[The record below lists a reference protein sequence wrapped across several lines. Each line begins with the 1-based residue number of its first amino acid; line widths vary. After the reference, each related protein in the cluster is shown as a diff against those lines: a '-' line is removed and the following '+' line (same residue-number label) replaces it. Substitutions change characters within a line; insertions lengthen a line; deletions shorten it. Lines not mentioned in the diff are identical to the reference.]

1 MDNRAVVG
9 SFLACW
15 SVQDVEM
22 TVAHVHEDFVYALYV
37 SETALPYGGE
47 TRGKENVR
55 AVLYAILADF
65 DYLRY
70 EPEII
75 SVEGDVVRV
84 AVEGDVVR
92 VAVAFTYHHRRTGED
107 LSGTKRMVFQ
117 LADGLITRID
127 EYHDA
132 AKVEAFM
139 RLAAQRTEADE
150 VMAPPELPKALRR
163 SRSR

>member
-1 MDNRAVVG
+1 MDNRAVVE

-15 SVQDVEM
+15 TVQDVEL
-22 TVAHVHEDFVYALYV
+22 TIDHVHEDFVYALYI

-47 TRGKENVR
+47 TRGKDNVR
-55 AVLYAILADF
+55 AVLYAILAEF

-70 EPEII
+70 EPEI
-75 SVEGDVVRV
+75 V
-84 AVEGDVVR
+84 AVEGNAVR
-92 VAVAFTYHHRRTGED
+92 TSVAFVYHHRRTGEN

-117 LADGLITRID
+117 LADGLVTRID

-150 VMAPPELPKALRR
+150 VTAPPELPKARR
-163 SRSR
+163 CSPSR

>member
-22 TVAHVHEDFVYALYV
+22 TVAHVHEDFVYALYI

-47 TRGKENVR
+47 TRGRDNVR
-55 AVLYAILADF
+55 AVLYAILAEF

-84 AVEGDVVR
+84 AATFV
-92 VAVAFTYHHRRTGED
+92 YHHRRTGED

-117 LADGLITRID
+117 LSDGRIARID

-150 VMAPPELPKALRR
+150 VTAPPELPRVRRQFNLR
-163 SRSR
+163 

>member
-1 MDNRAVVG
+1 MDNRAVVE

-15 SVQDVEM
+15 SVQDVEL
-22 TVAHVHEDFVYALYV
+22 TIDHVHEDFVYALYI

-55 AVLYAILADF
+55 AVLYAILAEF

-70 EPEII
+70 EPEI
-75 SVEGDVVRV
+75 V
-84 AVEGDVVR
+84 AVEGNVVR
-92 VAVAFTYHHRRTGED
+92 TSVAFVYHHRRTGEN
-107 LSGTKRMVFQ
+107 LSGTKRMV
-117 LADGLITRID
+117 LRLKDGFITRID

-150 VMAPPELPKALRR
+150 VMAPPELPKARR
-163 SRSR
+163 CSPSR

>member
-1 MDNRAVVG
+1 MGNRAVVE

-22 TVAHVHEDFVYALYV
+22 TIEHVHEDFVYALYI

-47 TRGKENVR
+47 TRGKDNVR
-55 AVLYAILADF
+55 AVLYAILAEF

-70 EPEII
+70 DPEII
-75 SVEGDVVRV
+75 SVDGDM
-84 AVEGDVVR
+84 VR
-92 VAVAFTYHHRRTGED
+92 VAVAFVYHHRRTGEN
-107 LSGTKRMVFQ
+107 LSGTKRFVIH
-117 LADGLITRID
+117 LRDGLITRID

-139 RLAAQRTEADE
+139 RLTAQRTEADE
-150 VMAPPELPKALRR
+150 VTSPPELPKARR
-163 SRSR
+163 RCSPPR

>member
-22 TVAHVHEDFVYALYV
+22 TVAHVHDDFVYALYI

-47 TRGKENVR
+47 TRGKDNVR
-55 AVLYAILADF
+55 AVLYAILAEF

-70 EPEII
+70 DPEII

-84 AVEGDVVR
+84 AV
-92 VAVAFTYHHRRTGED
+92 AFVYHHRRTGED
-107 LSGTKRMVFQ
+107 LSGTKRMVLQ

-150 VMAPPELPKALRR
+150 VMAPPELPKARR
-163 SRSR
+163 QYNSR

>member
-1 MDNRAVVG
+1 MDNRAIVE

-22 TVAHVHEDFVYALYV
+22 TIAHVHDDFVYALYI

-47 TRGKENVR
+47 TRGKDNVR
-55 AVLYAILADF
+55 AVLFAILAEF

-70 EPEII
+70 DAEII
-75 SVEGDVVRV
+75 AIEGDVVR
-84 AVEGDVVR
+84 AS
-92 VAVAFTYHHRRTGED
+92 VAFVYHHRRTGEN
-107 LSGTKRMVFQ
+107 LSGTKRMVLQ
-117 LADGLITRID
+117 LKDGLITRID

-150 VMAPPELPKALRR
+150 VPTPPELPKARR
-163 SRSR
+163 HRCSPR

>member
-1 MDNRAVVG
+1 MDNRAIVE

-22 TVAHVHEDFVYALYV
+22 TVAHVHDDFVYALYI

-47 TRGKENVR
+47 TRGKDNVR
-55 AVLYAILADF
+55 AVLYAILAEF

-70 EPEII
+70 DPEII

-84 AVEGDVVR
+84 TA
-92 VAVAFTYHHRRTGED
+92 AFVYHHRRTGEN
-107 LSGTKRMVFQ
+107 LTGTKRMVFR
-117 LADGLITRID
+117 LKDSLITRID

-139 RLAAQRTEADE
+139 RLAAQRTQADE
-150 VMAPPELPKALRR
+150 VASPPELPKARR
-163 SRSR
+163 RWCSPR

>member
-1 MDNRAVVG
+1 MDNRAIVE

-22 TVAHVHEDFVYALYV
+22 TIAHVHDDFVYALYI

-47 TRGKENVR
+47 TRGKDNVR
-55 AVLYAILADF
+55 AVLYAILAEF

-70 EPEII
+70 DPAIVSI
-75 SVEGDVVRV
+75 EGDVVRTS
-84 AVEGDVVR
+84 
-92 VAVAFTYHHRRTGED
+92 VAFVYHHRRTGEN
-107 LSGTKRMVFQ
+107 LSGTKRMVLQ
-117 LADGLITRID
+117 LKDGLITRID

-139 RLAAQRTEADE
+139 RLTAQRTEANE
-150 VMAPPELPKALRR
+150 VTTPPELPKARR
-163 SRSR
+163 RRCNPR

>member
-22 TVAHVHEDFVYALYV
+22 TIAHVHDDFVYALYI

-47 TRGKENVR
+47 TRGKDNVR
-55 AVLYAILADF
+55 AVLYAILAEF

-70 EPEII
+70 EPEVI

-84 AVEGDVVR
+84 T
-92 VAVAFTYHHRRTGED
+92 VAFTYHHRRTGEN
-107 LSGTKRMVFQ
+107 LSGTKRFVIH
-117 LADGLITRID
+117 LKDGLMARID

-139 RLAAQRTEADE
+139 RLTAQRTEADE
-150 VMAPPELPKALRR
+150 VMAPPELPKARR
-163 SRSR
+163 RCSPPR

>member
-37 SETALPYGGE
+37 SDTALPYGGE

-55 AVLYAILADF
+55 AVLYAILAEF

-70 EPEII
+70 DPEII
-75 SVEGDVVRV
+75 S
-84 AVEGDVVR
+84 VEGDVVR
-92 VAVAFTYHHRRTGED
+92 VAVAFTYHHRRTGEN

-117 LADGLITRID
+117 LADGLVARID

-139 RLAAQRTEADE
+139 RLAAQRTQADE
-150 VMAPPELPKALRR
+150 VAPPPELPRARR
-163 SRSR
+163 QYNPR

>member
-1 MDNRAVVG
+1 VENRAIVE

-22 TVAHVHEDFVYALYV
+22 TIAHVHDDLVYVLYI

-47 TRGKENVR
+47 TRGKDNVR
-55 AVLYAILADF
+55 AVLYAILAEF

-75 SVEGDVVRV
+75 SVEGD
-84 AVEGDVVR
+84 AVR
-92 VAVAFTYHHRRTGED
+92 VAVAFVYHHRRTGEN
-107 LSGTKRMVFQ
+107 LSGTKRFVVH
-117 LADGLITRID
+117 LKEGLINRID

-139 RLAAQRTEADE
+139 RLTAQRTEADE
-150 VMAPPELPKALRR
+150 VASPPKLPNGRR
-163 SRSR
+163 QFNPR

>member
-1 MDNRAVVG
+1 MGNRAIVG
-9 SFLACW
+9 SFLAYW

-22 TVAHVHEDFVYALYV
+22 TVSHVHDDFVYALYI
-37 SETALPYGGE
+37 SDTALPYGGE
-47 TRGKENVR
+47 TRGKDNVR

-65 DYLRY
+65 DYLSY
-70 EPEII
+70 DPEII
-75 SVEGDVVRV
+75 

-92 VAVAFTYHHRRTGED
+92 TSVAFVYHHRRTGEN
-107 LSGTKRMVFQ
+107 LSGTKRMVFR

-150 VMAPPELPKALRR
+150 VMAPPELPKARR
-163 SRSR
+163 QYNSR

>member
-1 MDNRAVVG
+1 MDNLAVVG

-22 TVAHVHEDFVYALYV
+22 TVAHVHDDFVYALYI

-47 TRGKENVR
+47 TRGKDNVR
-55 AVLYAILADF
+55 AVLYAILAEF
-65 DYLRY
+65 DYLCY
-70 EPEII
+70 DPEI
-75 SVEGDVVRV
+75 V

-92 VAVAFTYHHRRTGED
+92 VAVTFVYHHRRTGEN
-107 LSGTKRMVFQ
+107 LSGTKRMVFK
-117 LADGLITRID
+117 LADGVITRID

-139 RLAAQRTEADE
+139 R
-150 VMAPPELPKALRR
+150 
-163 SRSR
+163 